1 MIVAG
6 CDIGSLTTK
15 ALLFDGNK
23 IIASSIV
30 KSNPKPEE
38 GALEALGNACAIAT
52 VNTNDIA
59 YCIGTGYGRKRIPFA
74 HETISEI
81 SCHSKGAF
89 YLYPNVRTIID
100 IGGQDCKV
108 ISLTSDGEVDRFV
121 TNDKCAAG
129 TGRFLEVMAKI
140 LKIELQELSHMAKKG
155 NAAITLASACTVWAQ
170 ADVIKYLN
178 EGVSKENIALGVCRS
193 MAKRVSVLVNQ
204 LQLKKDVCIT
214 GGVAKNDAVV
224 RELEK
229 LLGVTVVKISNVD
242 PQLTGAL
249 GAALYA
255 YSKTRG
261 KQ

>member
-15 ALLFDGNK
+15 VVLFDGNK

-30 KSNPKPEE
+30 KSKPKPEE
-38 GALEALGNACAIAT
+38 GAHEALENACATAT
-52 VNTNDIA
+52 VTTNDIA
-59 YCIGTGYGRKRIPFA
+59 YCIGTGYGRKRVPFA
-74 HETISEI
+74 QETISEI

-89 YLYPNVRTIID
+89 YVYPNVRTIID

-108 ISLTSDGEVDRFV
+108 IALSTGGEVDRFV

-129 TGRFLEVMAKI
+129 TGRFLEVMAKV
-140 LKIELQELSHMAKKG
+140 LKVELQELSNIAKKG

-178 EGVSKENIALGVCRS
+178 EGVDKENIALGVCQS

-204 LQLKKDVCIT
+204 VRVQRDVCIT
-214 GGVAKNDAVV
+214 GGVAKNSAVV
-224 RELEK
+224 KELEK
-229 LLGVTVVKISNVD
+229 LLGVTIVKITSVD
-242 PQLTGAL
+242 PQLIGAL

-255 YSKTRG
+255 YQKARRG
-261 KQ
+261 Q

>member
-30 KSNPKPEE
+30 KSKPKPEE
-38 GALEALGNACAIAT
+38 GAREALDNACAIAT
-52 VNTNDIA
+52 VNTNDIV
-59 YCIGTGYGRKRIPFA
+59 YCIGTGYGRKRVPFA

-89 YLYPNVRTIID
+89 YVYPNVRTIID

-108 ISLTSDGEVDRFV
+108 IALSASGEVDRFV

-129 TGRFLEVMAKI
+129 TGRFLEVMAKV
-140 LKIELQELSHMAKKG
+140 LKIELQELSNIAKKG
-155 NAAITLASACTVWAQ
+155 NAVITLASACTVWAQ

-178 EGVSKENIALGVCRS
+178 EGVAKENIALGICQS

-204 LQLKKDVCIT
+204 VHVQRDVCIT
-214 GGVAKNDAVV
+214 GGVAKNFAVV
-224 RELEK
+224 KELEK
-229 LLGVTVVKISNVD
+229 LLGVTIVKISSVD
-242 PQLTGAL
+242 PQLIGAL

-255 YSKTRG
+255 YQKARRA
-261 KQ
+261 Q